1 MERVENDEKEKA
13 WRFKELHG
21 ARWISIF
28 HELIGGHLR
37 YQHQNILKNY
47 LLRLYRGEDIFKEI
61 EKFCENNGING
72 GIIHG
77 MGAVSKA
84 ILGFFDGQKY
94 LEIVFD
100 ENLEI
105 LALSGNIA
113 KGERPIIHLHGV
125 FGRIDGSSI
134 GGHIFPGCI
143 VSVTC
148 EINILQSEPPPK
160 RSKDQSTGLN
170 LLDLPEK

>member
-1 MERVENDEKEKA
+1 MR
-13 WRFKELHG
+13 H
-21 ARWISIF
+21 
-28 HELIGGHLR
+28 
-37 YQHQNILKNY
+37 QHQNIVKNY
-47 LLRLYRGEDIFKEI
+47 LLRLYRGDDIFKKI
-61 EKFCENNGING
+61 EEFCERYRIEG

-84 ILGFFDGQKY
+84 NIGFFDGQKY
-94 LEIVFD
+94 LEMAFD

-113 KGERPIIHLHGV
+113 KGKQPIIHLHGV
-125 FGRIDGSSI
+125 FGKKDGSSI

-148 EINILQSEPPPK
+148 EVNILQALPPPTRTHDPK
-160 RSKDQSTGLN
+160 TGLN
-170 LLDLPEK
+170 LLDLPDS